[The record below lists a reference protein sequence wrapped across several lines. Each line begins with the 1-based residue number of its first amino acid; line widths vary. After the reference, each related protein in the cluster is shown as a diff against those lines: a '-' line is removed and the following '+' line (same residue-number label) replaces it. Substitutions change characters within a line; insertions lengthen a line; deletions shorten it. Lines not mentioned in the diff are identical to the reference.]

1 MTSHHGRALVRA
13 LSRWENGPERLL
25 TERKPA
31 EPDPEKEIPYLRC
44 KECDTPCYVFEAT
57 EGRVYEATCIAC
69 GNDSVTLFTVGDWD
83 DQEG

>member
-1 MTSHHGRALVRA
+1 MTSHRGRALVRA